1 MKGMRSL
8 LLTLI
13 LASAPAAAQSG
24 GCVRDASGALNCTGT
39 RYSDPRVGL
48 GATRMPRYVLT
59 PQLRTR
65 ADAQIQGI
73 LDDHDSQRRQSD
85 ALVTQQ
91 RLTGCVG
98 ALVAAGTAR
107 ARAERTCD
115 R

>member
-1 MKGMRSL
+1 MKRAACL
-8 LLTLI
+8 ILI

-24 GCVRDASGALNCTGT
+24 CVRDSTGALNCTGT

-59 PQLRTR
+59 PQLRAR
-65 ADAQIQGI
+65 ADGQIQAI

-85 ALVTQQ
+85 AVVSQQ

-107 ARAERTCD
+107 ARAERTCE

>member
-1 MKGMRSL
+1 MRAL

-24 GCVRDASGALNCTGT
+24 CVRDSSGALNCTGT

-48 GATRMPRYVLT
+48 GATRMPRHILT

-65 ADAQIQGI
+65 ADAQIRAI

-85 ALVTQQ
+85 GLVTQQ
-91 RLTGCVG
+91 RSSGCVA
-98 ALVAAGTAR
+98 ALLAAGTAR
-107 ARAERTCD
+107 ARAEQSCD

>member
-1 MKGMRSL
+1 MKRAIIF
-8 LLTLI
+8 TLI
-13 LASAPAAAQSG
+13 LASAPASAQS

-39 RYSDPRVGL
+39 RYSDPRVAL
-48 GATRMPRYVLT
+48 GATRMPRQVIT
-59 PQLRTR
+59 PQVLDR
-65 ADAQIQGI
+65 ANDQMQSV
-73 LDDHDSQRRQSD
+73 LDNHEDQRRQSD
-85 ALVTQQ
+85 VLATHR

>member
-1 MKGMRSL
+1 MRALSLTL
-8 LLTLI
+8 LL
-13 LASAPAAAQSG
+13 ASLPAAAEAG
-24 GCVRDASGALNCTGT
+24 ACVRDATGALNCTST

-59 PQLRTR
+59 PQLRGQ
-65 ADAQIQGI
+65 ADAQIQGL
-73 LDDHDSQRRQSD
+73 LDDHESQRRQSD

-91 RLTGCVG
+91 RLAGCVG

-107 ARAERTCD
+107 PRAERTCE